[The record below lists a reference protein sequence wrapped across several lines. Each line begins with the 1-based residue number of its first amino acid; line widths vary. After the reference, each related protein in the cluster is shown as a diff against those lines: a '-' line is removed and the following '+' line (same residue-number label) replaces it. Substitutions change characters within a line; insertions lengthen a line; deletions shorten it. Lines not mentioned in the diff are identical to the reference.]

1 MHINNIIKSSLYPI
15 NKVDQYTFIII
26 NLSQVATLSLIL
38 QNKSSI
44 KLKNKALLNCDIAE
58 YSLI

>member
-15 NKVDQYTFIII
+15 NNVDQYTFIII

-58 YSLI
+58 